1 MSISLGPTG
10 TTDPGGVA
18 LLDAPEA
25 PEDSDLS
32 SRNWVTIVW
41 DDPVNLMSYVVYVF
55 SSYFGFERAE
65 AERLMLL
72 VHTTGKA
79 VVSHGNREQME
90 RDVQAM
96 HSYGLLATAK
106 LDA

>member
-1 MSISLGPTG
+1 MSTADPV
-10 TTDPGGVA
+10 TTNDAGGVA
-18 LLDAPEA
+18 LLDAP
-25 PEDSDLS
+25 LS
-32 SRNWVTIVW
+32 SDVVEHAWVTIVW

-72 VHTTGKA
+72 VHTSGKA
-79 VVSHGNREQME
+79 VVSHGCREEME
-90 RDVQAM
+90 RHVQAM
-96 HSYGLLATAK
+96 HSYGLLATAE